1 MNSFVR
7 RDLNLCKC
15 ECHRSLGGK
24 SEARLMWIGEFAIN
38 LNPPSLQVAPGQCC
52 VWGDWTKKDNN
63 NISRKW
69 NSNPDDLRQSLLE
82 PKTRSVCG
90 EESCYRNGCRGT
102 KLFPS
107 WSGVFEVVS
116 VSSNSL
122 ESIHIGAQ
130 VFFRLFWWDFRWFTF
145 FFTFFGDFSSEIF
158 GDSPFSSPFLVTF
171 PVMNFAIHYIH
182 HRFWWLSCHL
192 FCHFDISLSFYLFW
206 PFFRWP
212 FWQPY
217 KFITIFGASLV
228 TFFVLIFFLPF
239 YSPFLGDF
247 FGDRSF
253 YPTHLSVSLLLCL
266 RGSVKEFK
274 TFFSSILQPFPTRV
288 HKFLSVVYLVVL
300 PPIMF

>member
-1 MNSFVR
+1 MRVSQTIELLWK
-7 RDLNLCKC
+7 DKLNLLSNNWK
-15 ECHRSLGGK
+15 RKTLTTSYQ
-24 SEARLMWIGEFAIN
+24 
-38 LNPPSLQVAPGQCC
+38 LN
-52 VWGDWTKKDNN
+52 
-63 NISRKW
+63 
-69 NSNPDDLRQSLLE
+69 
-82 PKTRSVCG
+82 
-90 EESCYRNGCRGT
+90 
-102 KLFPS
+102 
-107 WSGVFEVVS
+107 
-116 VSSNSL
+116 
-122 ESIHIGAQ
+122 HIGAQ

-145 FFTFFGDFSSEIF
+145 SFTFFGDFSSEIF

-212 FWQPY
+212 FRQPY

-274 TFFSSILQPFPTRV
+274 TFFFNFATFSHSSTQVFISCLFGCAPSYYVLTVILTFSYSCDVRKDWKQLQIYFV
-288 HKFLSVVYLVVL
+288 K
-300 PPIMF
+300 

>member
-1 MNSFVR
+1 MSAK
-7 RDLNLCKC
+7 LLLA
-15 ECHRSLGGK
+15 LGMVLIVVDELFK
-24 SEARLMWIGEFAIN
+24 ATSTNWSSQSRLILGEFFR
-38 LNPPSLQVAPGQCC
+38 NPASRCWSKFASTCLPAGAQ
-52 VWGDWTKKDNN
+52 DHWTGWPR
-63 NISRKW
+63 SR
-69 NSNPDDLRQSLLE
+69 LRQEPCSGYSL
-82 PKTRSVCG
+82 
-90 EESCYRNGCRGT
+90 YRQR
-102 KLFPS
+102 
-107 WSGVFEVVS
+107 WSLTSF
-116 VSSNSL
+116 
-122 ESIHIGAQ
+122 HIGAQ

-145 FFTFFGDFSSEIF
+145 SFTFFGDFSSEIF

-212 FWQPY
+212 FRQPY

>member
-1 MNSFVR
+1 MPLADIWVTPNLSWMYYVHMGTRILPKLKNDFWTTFCLDSR
-7 RDLNLCKC
+7 R
-15 ECHRSLGGK
+15 
-24 SEARLMWIGEFAIN
+24 SEGYLIF
-38 LNPPSLQVAPGQCC
+38 
-52 VWGDWTKKDNN
+52 
-63 NISRKW
+63 SR
-69 NSNPDDLRQSLLE
+69 
-82 PKTRSVCG
+82 
-90 EESCYRNGCRGT
+90 
-102 KLFPS
+102 
-107 WSGVFEVVS
+107 
-116 VSSNSL
+116 
-122 ESIHIGAQ
+122 HIGAQ

-145 FFTFFGDFSSEIF
+145 SFTFFGDFSSEIF

>member
-1 MNSFVR
+1 MV
-7 RDLNLCKC
+7 DAGGGLPNLLQYYNRFDWTWTAP
-15 ECHRSLGGK
+15 ERYQFLIWPNPI
-24 SEARLMWIGEFAIN
+24 LMWQIFTRTKTITETKAITRTKTYTK
-38 LNPPSLQVAPGQCC
+38 QCC
-52 VWGDWTKKDNN
+52 VTTTNSQWWEENKKKDSKNVN
-63 NISRKW
+63 LLKKGHPLFSFLHLCLMTCSFDAVGDDSISAIGRF
-69 NSNPDDLRQSLLE
+69 
-82 PKTRSVCG
+82 V
-90 EESCYRNGCRGT
+90 
-102 KLFPS
+102 KLFQIQCL
-107 WSGVFEVVS
+107 VAF
-116 VSSNSL
+116 L
-122 ESIHIGAQ
+122 HIGAQ

-145 FFTFFGDFSSEIF
+145 SFTFFGDFSSEIF

-206 PFFRWP
+206 PFFQWP

-253 YPTHLSVSLLLCL
+253 YPTHLSVSLLLC
-266 RGSVKEFK
+266 
-274 TFFSSILQPFPTRV
+274 
-288 HKFLSVVYLVVL
+288 
-300 PPIMF
+300 

>member
-1 MNSFVR
+1 M
-7 RDLNLCKC
+7 
-15 ECHRSLGGK
+15 
-24 SEARLMWIGEFAIN
+24 
-38 LNPPSLQVAPGQCC
+38 
-52 VWGDWTKKDNN
+52 T
-63 NISRKW
+63 
-69 NSNPDDLRQSLLE
+69 
-82 PKTRSVCG
+82 PKV
-90 EESCYRNGCRGT
+90 
-102 KLFPS
+102 PQP
-107 WSGVFEVVS
+107 
-116 VSSNSL
+116 
-122 ESIHIGAQ
+122 IHIGAQ

-145 FFTFFGDFSSEIF
+145 SFTFFGDFSSEIF

-212 FWQPY
+212 FRQPY

-274 TFFSSILQPFPTRV
+274 TFFLQFCNLFPLEYTSFYQLFIWLCSLLLCFNCYLDIFLLLWCQKRLKTATNIFRKVISLTGNSKGRRLRNDISSGEQWTDPNGRKYITSLRTGGVKPFSKQTLSTNKS
-288 HKFLSVVYLVVL
+288 HKCVRIQVSRTSTAPNNLFHRRKKGSDQLNNVFL
-300 PPIMF
+300 F

>member
-1 MNSFVR
+1 M
-7 RDLNLCKC
+7 
-15 ECHRSLGGK
+15 
-24 SEARLMWIGEFAIN
+24 I
-38 LNPPSLQVAPGQCC
+38 QY
-52 VWGDWTKKDNN
+52 DWTWVRLKWQRESQGPFPASFPNLSTAIFYFPKVEIWSQTSGGSIPWDEFRITLRGFSCSKTLAGRHRRNKCLVISFDN
-63 NISRKW
+63 
-69 NSNPDDLRQSLLE
+69 
-82 PKTRSVCG
+82 
-90 EESCYRNGCRGT
+90 
-102 KLFPS
+102 
-107 WSGVFEVVS
+107 
-116 VSSNSL
+116 
-122 ESIHIGAQ
+122 
-130 VFFRLFWWDFRWFTF
+130 
-145 FFTFFGDFSSEIF
+145 FSSEIF

-212 FWQPY
+212 FRQPY

-274 TFFSSILQPFPTRV
+274 TFFSSILAPFPTRV